1 MSPPGIYGPI
11 SFGPW
16 IPAPNISTRR
26 AFKNW
31 KHMGL
36 YKLNPP
42 QWNQK
47 LAHFVQILLRNLHI
61 LCDHLSR
68 DQSKYR
74 SNHIDLEIF
83 VTDFLLEYITSPT
96 LSPSSHP
103 RRPTRDSRTEILF
116 NPWIPSSHP
125 WICSTLVLLL
135 ITLWLEPRWYI
146 LITLT
151 CFLLA
156 FGNPKIIQSILKWLC
171 PEQDTQ
177 GRSELS

>member
-83 VTDFLLEYITSPT
+83 VTDFYWNISPRR
-96 LSPSSHP
+96 LSHP
-103 RRPTRDSRTEILF
+103 RLTLADPLEIHGPRFFSTRGSLPLTLEYVQPLY
-116 NPWIPSSHP
+116 
-125 WICSTLVLLL
+125 CS
-135 ITLWLEPRWYI
+135 
-146 LITLT
+146 
-151 CFLLA
+151 
-156 FGNPKIIQSILKWLC
+156 
-171 PEQDTQ
+171 
-177 GRSELS
+177 